1 MALLDVK
8 NLTMSFADKTLY
20 KHANFTLNKGEHM
33 GVVGQNGVGKST
45 LIKLITGAELPLT
58 GQIKWQK
65 GVKIGYLDQYVNI
78 PKGMTLMKF
87 LHTAYSKLYD
97 MNDHMNQLYKDYAKH
112 PDNKLMVQA
121 GRIQETLEAHHFYDI
136 ETKINEVIT
145 GLGLDDIGKNQ
156 EVSKMSGGQRSKI
169 ILAKVIL
176 EKPNVILLD
185 EPTNYLDV
193 AHVDWLIDYL
203 NNFSGTF
210 MVISHDYDFLE
221 KITNCILNIAFGHIK
236 KYRGDFKKAMRQKT
250 AEEKFY
256 KKAYDKQ
263 QVKIAKAKTFIRKNR
278 AGSNAKMAK
287 SREKMLGKIHKVA
300 KPSKDIH
307 ASFNFPYYDTGSQ
320 NALSVKK
327 LSVGYDG
334 KPLLS
339 PVTFTVT
346 TDEKIGLKGFNG
358 VGKSTLI
365 KTILGMIP
373 AISGHSKFSPS
384 AKVNYFSQDLVWP
397 HPEETPLHMMEGK
410 FPNLTQ
416 KVLRTKLA
424 KCGLDSANA
433 MKPMQELS
441 GGEQTKVKLSLMEF
455 KPSNFLIMDEPTNH
469 LDAETR
475 ASLKAAIKNFP
486 GNAIIVSHEVG
497 FYDGLC
503 DRVLNVEKLSLQNP
517 DLHKPSEHA

>member
-1 MALLDVK
+1 MALLNVK
-8 NLTMSFADKTLY
+8 NLTMSFADKVLY
-20 KHANFTLNKGEHM
+20 QNANFQLNKGEHM

-45 LIKLITGAELPLT
+45 LIKLITGVELPLT
-58 GQIKWQK
+58 GQIKWQH

-78 PKGMTLMKF
+78 PKGMTLIKF
-87 LHTAYSKLYD
+87 LHTAYSKLYQ
-97 MNDHMNQLYKDYAKH
+97 MNAHMTKLYEEYAKKM
-112 PDNKLMVQA
+112 DNHLLTQA
-121 GRIQETLEAHHFYDI
+121 GRIQQTLEAHHFYDI
-136 ETKINEVIT
+136 ETEIQQVIT

-156 EVSKMSGGQRSKI
+156 EVSNMSGGQRSKI
-169 ILAKVIL
+169 ILAKVSL

-185 EPTNYLDV
+185 EPTNYLDA
-193 AHVDWLIDYL
+193 AHVDWLVDYL
-203 NNFSGTF
+203 NHFSGTF
-210 MVISHDYDFLE
+210 MVISHDYGFLE
-221 KITNCILNIAFGHIK
+221 KITNCILNIAFGQIK
-236 KYRGDFKKAMRQKT
+236 KYRGDFRKAMRQKT
-250 AEEKFY
+250 AEEKFQ
-256 KKAYDKQ
+256 KRAYEKQ
-263 QVKIAKAKTFIRKNR
+263 QVKISKAKTFIRKNK

-287 SREKMLGKIHKVA
+287 SREKMLGKMHKVA
-300 KPSKDIH
+300 KPSKDIR
-307 ASFNFPYYDTGSQ
+307 ASFNFPYEGTGSQ

-346 TDEKIGLKGFNG
+346 TDEKIGLLGFNG

-365 KTILGMIP
+365 KTILGLIP

-384 AKVNYFSQDLVWP
+384 AKVNYFSQDLVWDDASQ
-397 HPEETPLHMMEGK
+397 TPLEIMEGK

-433 MKPMQELS
+433 MKPMHELS

-469 LDAETR
+469 LDDETKH
-475 ASLKAAIKNFP
+475 SLKAALRNFP
-486 GNAIIVSHEVG
+486 GNAIIVSHETG
-497 FYDGLC
+497 FYNHLC

-517 DLHKPSEHA
+517 DLHQPTKHV

>member
-20 KHANFTLNKGEHM
+20 KNASFQLNKGEHM

-45 LIKLITGAELPLT
+45 LIKLITGIELPLT
-58 GQIKWQK
+58 GKIKWQN
-65 GVKIGYLDQYVNI
+65 GTRIGYLDQYVNI
-78 PKGMTLMKF
+78 PKGMTLIKF
-87 LHTAYSKLYD
+87 LRTAYTKLYQ
-97 MNDHMNQLYKDYAKH
+97 MNAHMTKLYEDYAKNMN
-112 PDNKLMVQA
+112 NKLLEQA
-121 GRIQETLEAHHFYDI
+121 GRIQEYLEAHHFYDI
-136 ETKINEVIT
+136 ETEIQEVIT

-185 EPTNYLDV
+185 EPTNYLDA
-193 AHVDWLIDYL
+193 AHVSWLVDYL
-203 NNFSGTF
+203 NNFPGTF
-210 MVISHDYDFLE
+210 MVISHDYGFLE
-221 KITNCILNIAFGHIK
+221 KITNCILNIAFGQIK
-236 KYRGDFKKAMRQKT
+236 KYRGDFKKAIRQKN
-250 AEEKFY
+250 AQMKFQ
-256 KKAYDKQ
+256 KKAYEKQ
-263 QVKIAKAKTFIRKNR
+263 QVKISKAKTFIRKNK
-278 AGSNAKMAK
+278 AGSNARMAK
-287 SREKMLGKIHKVA
+287 SREKMLGKMHRVA

-307 ASFNFPYYDTGSQ
+307 ASFDFPYEGTGSQ
-320 NALSVKK
+320 NALSVNK
-327 LSVGYDG
+327 LSVGYD

-365 KTILGMIP
+365 KTILGIIP
-373 AISGHSKFSPS
+373 ALGGHSHFSPS
-384 AKVNYFSQDLVWP
+384 AKVNYFSQDLVWADP
-397 HPEETPLHMMEGK
+397 TETPLHMMEGK
-410 FPNLTQ
+410 FPNLSQ

-433 MKPMQELS
+433 MKPMEELS

-469 LDAETR
+469 LDDETKQ
-475 ASLKAAIKNFP
+475 SLKEAIRNFP
-486 GNAIIVSHEVG
+486 GNAIIVSHETG
-497 FYDGLC
+497 FYDQLC
-503 DRVLNVEKLSLQNP
+503 DRVLDIEKISLQNP
-517 DLHKPSEHA
+517 DLHKPSERA

>member
-20 KHANFTLNKGEHM
+20 KNANFTLNKGEHM

-45 LIKLITGAELPLT
+45 LIKLITGVELPLT
-58 GQIKWQK
+58 GQIKWQS

-78 PKGMTLMKF
+78 PPHMTLMKF
-87 LHTAYSKLYD
+87 LRTAYVKLFKL
-97 MNDHMNQLYKDYAKH
+97 NDHMTKLYEDYAKNM
-112 PDNKLMVQA
+112 DNKLLEKA
-121 GRIQETLEAHHFYDI
+121 GRIQNTLEAHHFYDI
-136 ETKINEVIT
+136 QTKIQEVIT

-156 EVSKMSGGQRSKI
+156 EISKMSGGQRSKI

-176 EKPNVILLD
+176 ENPNVILLD

-193 AHVDWLIDYL
+193 AHVQWLVDYL
-203 NNFSGTF
+203 NNFDGTF

-221 KITNCILNIAFGHIK
+221 KITDCILNISFGNIK
-236 KYRGDFKKAMRQKT
+236 KYRGDFKKAIKQKNV
-250 AEEKFY
+250 EEKFH
-256 KKAYDKQ
+256 KRAYEKQ
-263 QVKIAKAKTFIRKNR
+263 QVKIAKTKTFIRRNK
-278 AGSNAKMAK
+278 AGSNAKLAK
-287 SREKMLGKIHKVA
+287 SREKMLGKIHKVS

-307 ASFNFPYYDTGSQ
+307 ASFDFPYEDTGSQ

-327 LSVGYDG
+327 LSVGYDH
-334 KPLLS
+334 PLLS

-365 KTILGMIP
+365 KTILHIIP
-373 AISGHSKFSPS
+373 ALGGQSHFSPS
-384 AKVNYFSQDLVWP
+384 AHVNYFSQDLLWDNP
-397 HPEETPLHMMEGK
+397 TETPLHIMEGK
-410 FPNLTQ
+410 FPNLSQ

-433 MKPMQELS
+433 MKPMNELS

-469 LDAETR
+469 LDDETKQ
-475 ASLKAAIKNFP
+475 SLKAALHNFP
-486 GNAIIVSHEVG
+486 GNAIIVSHEPG
-497 FYDGLC
+497 FYDNLC
-503 DRVLNVEKLSLQNP
+503 DRVLDIEKISLQDP
-517 DLHKPSEHA
+517 SLHDPKKRID